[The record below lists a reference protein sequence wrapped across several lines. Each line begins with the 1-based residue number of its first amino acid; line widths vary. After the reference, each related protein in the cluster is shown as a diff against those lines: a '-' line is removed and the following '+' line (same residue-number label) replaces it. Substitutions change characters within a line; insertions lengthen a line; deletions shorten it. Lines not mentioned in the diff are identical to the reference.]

1 MAEDL
6 QSRRAVIA
14 GVGVGG
20 LALAL
25 TACGGGESGT
35 STGTETGAPS
45 TSGSGQPSAGSTG
58 SSAGGALAKTAD
70 IPVGGGTVFKEQKI
84 VVTQPTAGQFK
95 AFSAI
100 CTHKGCT
107 VNKVADGLIDCPC
120 HGSKF
125 KVQDGAVADGPAT
138 EPLPEKQIK
147 VEGDQI
153 TLA

>member
-1 MAEDL
+1 MADDL

-20 LALAL
+20 LSLAL

-35 STGTETGAPS
+35 TTATESTGQS
-45 TSGSGQPSAGSTG
+45 TSGSGAPSAESTG
-58 SSAGGALAKTAD
+58 SSAGGALGKTGD
-70 IPVGGGTVFKEQKI
+70 IPVGGGAVFKEQKI
-84 VVTQPTAGQFK
+84 VVVQPAAGQFK
-95 AFSAI
+95 AFSAV
-100 CTHKGCT
+100 CTHKGCL
-107 VNKVADGLIDCPC
+107 VSKVADGLIDCPC

-125 KVQDGAVADGPAT
+125 KIEDGAVADGPA
-138 EPLPEKQIK
+138 EQPLPEKQIK

>member
-25 TACGGGESGT
+25 TACGGESGT

>member
-1 MAEDL
+1 MADDL

-20 LALAL
+20 LSLAL

-35 STGTETGAPS
+35 TTATQSTGQS
-45 TSGSGQPSAGSTG
+45 TSGSGAPSAESTG
-58 SSAGGALAKTAD
+58 SSAGGALAKTGD
-70 IPVGGGTVFKEQKI
+70 IPVGGGTILKEQKI
-84 VVTQPTAGQFK
+84 VVVQPAAGQFK

-100 CTHKGCT
+100 CTHKGCL
-107 VNKVADGLIDCPC
+107 VAKVADGTIDCPC

-125 KVQDGAVADGPAT
+125 KIQDGSVANGPADQ
-138 EPLPEKQIK
+138 PLPEKQIK